1 MGNTQSNYQM
11 MQNPTIH
18 PPRKVPLTILPK
30 LKETLDRLEMAGVVS
45 NLDHPTEWLNSL
57 VIVEKKD
64 GSLRL
69 YLDPKDLKKFHV
81 NCTTKNILLLLICEI
96 VNGTLY

>member
-1 MGNTQSNYQM
+1 MEKHNQIIDAK
-11 MQNPTIH
+11 PTIH

-30 LKETLDRLEMAGVVS
+30 LKETLDCFETAGVVS
-45 NLDHPTEWLNSL
+45 RLDHPTKCVNSL

-69 YLDPKDLKKFHV
+69 CLDPKDLNKH
-81 NCTTKNILLLLICEI
+81 ILRDFKTIPSPEEI
-96 VNGTLY
+96 SCKLHDK